1 MPTETSRPS
10 ARPPTDDQREF
21 VHGMWRYCEIHR
33 VPDMALDAR
42 PTALLRRGLVRVST
56 PAERALK
63 PGRAGWKGNPAR
75 YALTPEGLAV
85 AAEVEA
91 VRVARAEV
99 NRANRGSNAMIGAG
113 Q

>member
-1 MPTETSRPS
+1 MPTPTTRP
-10 ARPPTDDQREF
+10 ATPPTDDQRAL
-21 VHGMWRYCEIHR
+21 VHGIWRTCR
-33 VPDMALDAR
+33 DTGATDVALGSR
-42 PTALLRRGLVRVST
+42 PESLLRRVST
-56 PAERALK
+56 PAERPLK

>member
-1 MPTETSRPS
+1 MPTPTSRP
-10 ARPPTDDQREF
+10 ATPPTNDQREF

-75 YALTPEGLAV
+75 YALTDAGLAV
-85 AAEVEA
+85 ALAEETA
-91 VRVARAEV
+91 RAARVAV

>member
-1 MPTETSRPS
+1 MPTETNRP
-10 ARPPTDDQREF
+10 ARPLTDDQCEF
-21 VHGMWRYCEIHR
+21 VHGMWRYCEIHH
-33 VPDMALDAR
+33 VSEMSLAR
-42 PTALLRRGLVRVST
+42 PPAALIRRGLVRVVA
-56 PAERALK
+56 PAC
-63 PGRAGWKGNPAR
+63 